1 MNFSQFLEWG
11 FLGLISGG
19 VIILW
24 QMKESLVHLNS
35 KIEVL
40 IVQHENLK
48 NNVDDHE
55 GRLRQLER

>member
-1 MNFSQFLEWG
+1 MQLTQFIEWG
-11 FLGLISGG
+11 FLGLVSGG
-19 VIILW
+19 VVILW

-55 GRLRQLER
+55 DRLRELES